1 MSLRSALT
9 HRVRHAIEDAL
20 ADLWSKPEKEG
31 RAVEN
36 WQHQRSPDDSN
47 IGTFFVT
54 LTDGTQEEIHYRVKR
69 VES

>member
-1 MSLRSALT
+1 M
-9 HRVRHAIEDAL
+9 

-54 LTDGTQEEIHYRVKR
+54 LTDGTREEIHYRVKR